1 MHSGIVISQADGRP
15 MYLQIIEQIRQRI
28 AVGDWPP
35 GKELP
40 SIRELAVMLR
50 VSVITVKRAYLEL
63 ERDGIIVTQQGK
75 GSIVAPDPGLGA
87 KLYDQELSTH
97 IGRVAEL
104 GELLGLTPREL
115 ASRVRE
121 AADRL
126 TKEYS

>member
-121 AADRL
+121 AADRM

>member
-63 ERDGIIVTQQGK
+63 ERDGIILTQQGK

-87 KLYDQELSTH
+87 KLYDQELSRH

-121 AADRL
+121 AADRM